1 MCHRVAEHS
10 ETNRRGN
17 IARDLCPILKIG
29 ECVAVGSLHVL
40 RWAKLRILR
49 SRPSANALFQGAR
62 SSRVLAKPS
71 RVRGLFCGAP
81 PSVSYRIQTSSFRRD
96 AETRSPGRP
105 LPQSTAAAKVVESC
119 LAL

>member
-10 ETNRRGN
+10 ETNRWGN

-62 SSRVLAKPS
+62 ASRVVAKPP
-71 RVRGLFCGAP
+71 RVRRLFCGAP
-81 PSVSYRIQTSSFRRD
+81 PSSSYRIQNKFVSARRRNQV
-96 AETRSPGRP
+96 AAATA
-105 LPQSTAAAKVVESC
+105 PQSTAAAKVVESC

>member
-40 RWAKLRILR
+40 RWATLRILR
-49 SRPSANALFQGAR
+49 SRPSANALFRGAR
-62 SSRVLAKPS
+62 ASRGLAKPS
-71 RVRGLFCGAP
+71 RVRRLFCGAP
-81 PSVSYRIQTSSFRRD
+81 PSSSYRIQNMFVSARRRNQV
-96 AETRSPGRP
+96 AAATA
-105 LPQSTAAAKVVESC
+105 PQSTAAAKVVE
-119 LAL
+119 